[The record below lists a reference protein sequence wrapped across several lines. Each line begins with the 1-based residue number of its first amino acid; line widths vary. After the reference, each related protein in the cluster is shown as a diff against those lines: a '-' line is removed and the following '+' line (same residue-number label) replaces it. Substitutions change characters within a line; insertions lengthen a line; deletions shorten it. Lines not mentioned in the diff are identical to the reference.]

1 MRVLVTGAEGQLG
14 RSVRRAVERGMCGAS
29 DDYLFTD
36 VAELDITN
44 REVVLGYVADN
55 HIDIIINCAAYTNVE
70 RAEEEEERAH
80 LLNAVAVSYLAEAA
94 KRNDALLVHISTDY
108 VFMGGCCA
116 MLTEESNP
124 QPVNAYGRTKLAGE
138 RAVQASGCHHIIVR
152 TAWLYSE
159 FGSNF
164 VKTMLRLTA
173 ERESVRVVSD
183 QLGTPTYAGDLAE
196 ALVGIIT
203 ERNFREGLYHYT
215 NLGECSWWQFARE
228 IAHLAGHEG
237 CEVLPCTTAEY
248 GARVARPHYAVL
260 DKTKFMTTFGGSIP
274 EWRESLKTCL
284 DELQA

>member
-1 MRVLVTGAEGQLG
+1 M
-14 RSVRRAVERGMCGAS
+14 
-29 DDYLFTD
+29 
-36 VAELDITN
+36 
-44 REVVLGYVADN
+44 GYVADN

-70 RAEEEEERAH
+70 RAEEDEERAH
-80 LLNAVAVSYLAEAA
+80 MLNAVAVGYLAEAA

-138 RAVQASGCHHIIVR
+138 RTVQASGCHHIIVR

-159 FGSNF
+159 FGANF

-215 NLGECSWWQFARE
+215 DLGECSWWQFAKE
-228 IAHLAGHEG
+228 IARLAGHEG
-237 CEVLPCTTAEY
+237 CEIVPCTTAEY
-248 GARVARPHYAVL
+248 GARAARPHYAVL
-260 DKTKFMTTFGGSIP
+260 DKKKFMTTFGVSIP
-274 EWRESLKTCL
+274 EWRESLKKCL